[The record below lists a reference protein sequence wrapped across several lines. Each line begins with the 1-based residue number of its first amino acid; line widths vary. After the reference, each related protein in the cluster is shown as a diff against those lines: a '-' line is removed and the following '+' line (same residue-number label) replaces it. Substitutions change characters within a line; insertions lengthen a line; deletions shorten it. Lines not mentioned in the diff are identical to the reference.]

1 MQARKLADHE
11 RRKQRRRKRG
21 PELPDAALAEGP
33 EGPPV
38 IAVQQAGSHND
49 TDSSS
54 GTTISTPTRK
64 EAARPSP
71 LKQASSGHEADDETE
86 LQPAGL
92 LGSRA
97 SSSLE
102 RPTTPPKSPTQ
113 GAEPGSRPVSAPHLP
128 EPDAADQV
136 TDEYLLENGDLAS
149 SGPGSQASSSPGTQ
163 SGSPQS
169 SLDGS
174 AAGST
179 DDLAGAATTQ
189 PPQQAALGSKEQQA
203 GQQES
208 PEAQPVAGGDGE
220 ATAESL
226 EEQGPQAG
234 LHSCLEAFFT
244 PEDVIWTC
252 PKESAQPCS
261 DAEPPATPRR
271 GMPRRSVS
279 FSGGGLLHAPWLAA
293 QPRLQMPHTRQL
305 PCVSGKPQ
313 QVAVCCPGVQGAPL
327 IRWVCHAA
335 VL

>member
-21 PELPDAALAEGP
+21 SELPEAALAEGP
-33 EGPPV
+33 EGPPA

-97 SSSLE
+97 SSSLA
-102 RPTTPPKSPTQ
+102 RPATPPQSPSK
-113 GAEPGSRPVSAPHLP
+113 GAEPASQPVSVPRLP

-169 SLDGS
+169 SLAGS
-174 AAGST
+174 AEGST
-179 DDLAGAATTQ
+179 DSLAGAATPQ
-189 PPQQAALGSKEQQA
+189 PPQQAAAGSSEQQ
-203 GQQES
+203 GPPQ
-208 PEAQPVAGGDGE
+208 AQPATGGDPE
-220 ATAESL
+220 ATAEST
-226 EEQGPQAG
+226 EEPGPQAG

-244 PEDVIWTC
+244 PEDVVWTC

-279 FSGGGLLHAPWLAA
+279 FSGGAPMHGPFLAA
-293 QPRLQMPHTRQL
+293 QSCPQML
-305 PCVSGKPQ
+305 CMWGKLQ
-313 QVAVCCPGVQGAPL
+313 QVAVRRASGP
-327 IRWVCHAA
+327 
-335 VL
+335 